1 MFCTGKMRFP
11 VQIQLLLLSLPTREA
26 WIEISSSE
34 VSGYWLSSLPT
45 REAWIEITRY
55 VQTYRV

>member
-26 WIEISSSE
+26 WIEIFFNLLLFN
-34 VSGYWLSSLPT
+34 VYLSLPT